1 MATLSPVSVFCAN
14 FTLAKVPSPIV
25 RPTSYLP
32 TFLITIFF
40 TTHTLTFLQSNGL
53 PLLAQQLT
61 QRKIKEE
68 KQLHPRPQITIQLN
82 PKWIPI
88 QTKQNPVQ
96 THPPKSKNLNPTQH
110 KNGIHIQNITKQQQ
124 NAQNAPHPHQPN
136 STFKLY
142 SSKQIH
148 HIQCSFSFFFEN
160 SRIVAIKQNPV

>member
-40 TTHTLTFLQSNGL
+40 TTHTRTFLQSNGL

-68 KQLHPRPQITIQLN
+68 KQHHPRPQSSIQLN

-88 QTKQNPVQ
+88 QTKQNPLQ
-96 THPPKSKNLNPTQH
+96 THPPKSKNLNPTQ
-110 KNGIHIQNITKQQQ
+110 KWGVPIQDITKQKQ
-124 NAQNAPHPHQPN
+124 NAQNATHPHQPN
-136 STFKLY
+136 STFKPH

-148 HIQCSFSFFFEN
+148 QIQCSLFF
-160 SRIVAIKQNPV
+160 

>member
-68 KQLHPRPQITIQLN
+68 EKQHHPRPQSSIQLN

-88 QTKQNPVQ
+88 QTKQNPLQ
-96 THPPKSKNLNPTQH
+96 THPPKSKNLNPTQKWGAH
-110 KNGIHIQNITKQQQ
+110 PRHNKTKTKRTPPPPTQLNIQ
-124 NAQNAPHPHQPN
+124 
-136 STFKLY
+136 
-142 SSKQIH
+142 
-148 HIQCSFSFFFEN
+148 
-160 SRIVAIKQNPV
+160 IVFI